1 LWFEALFGIKVV
13 SLNPLKLKLAQIIMA
28 NVEKLQEHLKK
39 AKSNLTESAK
49 KGDDAVAVRKL
60 KKKTKRLARK
70 SSKITATEKM
80 AELKKKKKKDRKEG
94 SSES

>member
-1 LWFEALFGIKVV
+1 
-13 SLNPLKLKLAQIIMA
+13 MA